1 MVGVMVMAVMAVVAI
16 CMLADTVMADTVM
29 AGTVTCIMVGQA
41 MPITDLLIA
50 TVMVIPATVM
60 HIMGMAGGTTVTGTP
75 VTVAGGVATGTLMVL
90 ERAGVSG
97 QQ

>member
-1 MVGVMVMAVMAVVAI
+1 MGVMAVVAI
-16 CMLADTVMADTVM
+16 CMLAATVMADTVMADTVM

-60 HIMGMAGGTTVTGTP
+60 RIMGMAGGTTVTGTP
-75 VTVAGGVATGTLMVL
+75 VTVAGGVATGTLMVS
-90 ERAGVSG
+90 ERAGASDR
-97 QQ
+97 Q